1 MEQVRADIV
10 RAMKAGEKD
19 LVGALR
25 MLVSELQKDEKE
37 GEGDE
42 VAVLRR
48 ERKRRIE
55 AATQFRDGG
64 RPELAA
70 QEESEAGLI
79 SSYLPADLD
88 DAQLAQVVETAIAQ
102 TGATGPGDLGAVMKA
117 VMQTAGGL
125 VDGKRAASAVREAL
139 SAEGSPGR

>member
-1 MEQVRADIV
+1 LSIIEQVRADII

-25 MLVSELQKDEKE
+25 LLVSELQRDQKE
-37 GEGDE
+37 GDRDE
-42 VAVLRR
+42 LAVLRR

-64 RPELAA
+64 RSELAE
-70 QEESEAGLI
+70 QEETEARII

-88 DAQLAQVVETAIAQ
+88 DSQLAELIDQAIAE
-102 TGATGPGDLGAVMKA
+102 TGASGPRDLGAVMKV
-117 VMQTAGGL
+117 VMDRAGGL

-139 SAEGSPGR
+139 SA